1 MGRRVGVGLMLGAAD
16 RDVTRVAT
24 TDAFDAGVPNPWE
37 SAVAGSFL
45 ATGGDGGDSP
55 EGGDP
60 FFLPTPDAICLDHAS
75 FRP

>member
-1 MGRRVGVGLMLGAAD
+1 MGRQMDVGLMLGAAR

-24 TDAFDAGVPNPWE
+24 TDAFEAGVLNE
-37 SAVAGSFL
+37 REVAAAGSFL
-45 ATGGDGGDSP
+45 ATGGDGGDSL